1 MRGKNCNFFQR
12 LADALDEASVVIEDS
27 RRSLKPHIATARL
40 WWHGFAWLSISVG
53 LWLIITFPIIYALT
67 TIGD

>member
-1 MRGKNCNFFQR
+1 MKGKNRNFFQK
-12 LADALDEASVVIEDS
+12 LADVLDGASVVLKDG
-27 RRSLKPHIATARL
+27 RRSLKPHIATAQL
-40 WWHGFAWLSISVG
+40 LWHGFAWLSISVG